1 MDVGLYRCSAVY
13 FHFPSSAAVAGAA
26 GCHGDV
32 GSDDV
37 AAPVVQ

>member
-13 FHFPSSAAVAGAA
+13 FPFPSSDAAVAAA
-26 GCHGDV
+26 GCHGDA